1 MYVDSDYVEPDPDE
15 VCRLIEVHPF
25 ATLVTDQPDLRI
37 AHVPVQ
43 VHRSGDGDLEIVAH
57 VAAADPFAESVRA
70 GAPLLVSVLGPAV
83 YVSPTWYADRGLP
96 TYNFVAIEL
105 RGTCVPMDDPDAVRA
120 HLMLLAADHER
131 ARKGEGEGR
140 WHADAWARERTTE
153 LLPELQA
160 FTMKVDRLTAKVK
173 MSQNRTPGDRL
184 GVIAALESSPHDDD
198 HEVRDLMR
206 ARFDDAGE
214 MRAGRAAAVS

>member
-1 MYVDSDYVEPDPDE
+1 MYVDPDYVEPDPDE
-15 VCRLIEVHPF
+15 VYRLIQAHPF
-25 ATLVTDQPDLRI
+25 ATLVADRPDLRI
-37 AHVPVQ
+37 AHVPSQ
-43 VHRSGDGDLEIVAH
+43 ARRDGDGGLEIVAH

-131 ARKGEGEGR
+131 ARKGTGEGR
-140 WHADAWARERTTE
+140 WHADAWARDRTTE

-160 FTMKVDRLTAKVK
+160 FTMRVDQLTAKVK
-173 MSQNRTPGDRL
+173 MGQNRTPADRL
-184 GVIAALESSPHDDD
+184 GVIAALEPSPHDDD
-198 HEVRDLMR
+198 REVRDLMK
-206 ARFDDAGE
+206 ARFDDLGE
-214 MRAGRAAAVS
+214 RRH